1 VLTSSVA
8 GMRGVA
14 PADYGV
20 SKAAIAHM
28 ARIAGREGAPFG
40 IRVNAIAPGGVD
52 TPIWDAT
59 DMIQREIARLGS
71 REAAME
77 ELGRASSPFGRLA
90 TPEEIAGQIGFLLSN
105 MAALITGTVLV
116 SDGGYSI

>member
-1 VLTSSVA
+1 
-8 GMRGVA
+8 MRGMA
-14 PADYGV
+14 PVDYGV

-28 ARIAGREGAPFG
+28 ARIAGRE
-40 IRVNAIAPGGVD
+40 V
-52 TPIWDAT
+52 
-59 DMIQREIARLGS
+59 ERLGS
-71 REAAME
+71 REAAMM

-90 TPEEIAGQIGFLLSN
+90 SADEIAGQIGFLLSN